1 MKKFIY
7 IFTILLVASCM
18 PNKKNSNE
26 INIYSQRHY
35 NVDEIQYENFE
46 KLTGIKVN
54 VTKANADELIQ
65 RMKNEGNN
73 SPADLFITVDVGK
86 LWQGGEMGL
95 FQKFEDESVFNNIDP
110 QLLDNNGYWVPLTY
124 RSRVIV
130 YSNERVE
137 KNELSTYEDLSNDK
151 WKGRLLVRS
160 SSNAYNQALMSSLVE
175 NLGSEETTKWSESVV
190 VNFAR
195 NPKGNDRDQVKA
207 IAAGQGDL
215 AIVNSYYIGLL
226 LSSEKEEEIN
236 AGNAVSVFFP
246 NQGEGERG
254 AHINVSG
261 IALTK
266 NSPNKENAIKLIKY
280 LNTVK
285 AQETYVNNSY
295 EYSVNPNVKPDEI
308 VQAWGEFKKD
318 PVDLNSLGTNRNE
331 AIRIFDKTGWK

>member
-1 MKKFIY
+1 MKKLIY
-7 IFTILLVASCM
+7 LFTALLLVSCM
-18 PNKKNSNE
+18 PNKKESNE

-35 NVDEIQYENFE
+35 NVDEIQYQNFE

-65 RMKNEGNN
+65 RMKNEGEN

-95 FQKFEDESVFNNIDP
+95 FQKFQDESVFANIDP
-110 QLLDNNGYWVPLTY
+110 QLLDKNGYWVPVTY

-137 KNELSTYEDLSNDK
+137 KNELSTYEDLSNEK

-175 NLGSEETTKWSESVV
+175 NLGTENTTKWSEGVV
-190 VNFAR
+190 SNFAR
-195 NPKGNDRDQVKA
+195 DPKGSDRDQVKA
-207 IAAGQGDL
+207 IAAGQGDI

-226 LSSEKEEEIN
+226 LSSQKDEEIN

-246 NQGEGERG
+246 NQADNERG
-254 AHINVSG
+254 AHINISG
-261 IALTK
+261 LALTK
-266 NSPNKENAIKLIKY
+266 NAPNRENAIKLIQY
-280 LNTVK
+280 LTSIE
-285 AQETYVNNSY
+285 AQKTYVSNSY
-295 EYSVNPNVKPDEI
+295 EYSVNPDVKPDEI
-308 VQAWGEFKKD
+308 VQSWGEFKKD
-318 PVDLNSLGTNRNE
+318 PVDLNSLGTNRSE